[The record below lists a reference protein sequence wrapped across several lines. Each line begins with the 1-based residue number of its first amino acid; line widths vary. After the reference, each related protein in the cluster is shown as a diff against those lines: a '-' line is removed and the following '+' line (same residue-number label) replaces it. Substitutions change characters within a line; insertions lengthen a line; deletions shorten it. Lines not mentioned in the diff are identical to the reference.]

1 MSENLKVA
9 IIGAGMSGILAAIKL
24 KEFGIK
30 NITIFEKGDG
40 VGGTWRDNSYP
51 GLHCDVPSHH
61 YTYSF
66 ERNPNWSN
74 YYSSGPEI
82 RKYFEGIFFKNDLD
96 QICLFKTEIISL
108 SFKEGVWE
116 IITNKSKTYKAN
128 IVIGATGVLH
138 HPYLPDIEGINNFNG
153 DKFHSARWDHGLS
166 LRDKKIGVIGSGS
179 TGIQI
184 VSALSGKCKHLYHF
198 QRTAQW
204 MMPLE
209 NGSFS
214 DEEKLSFQD
223 PKNLSEAMNFEEY
236 FNAVE
241 IYSQA
246 LLDKNSIG
254 ANEIAFACK
263 ENLEKNIH
271 NE

>member
-30 NITIFEKGDG
+30 DITIFEKGDG

-96 QICLFKTEIISL
+96 QICLFKTEICL
-108 SFKEGVWE
+108 
-116 IITNKSKTYKAN
+116 YKHN
-128 IVIGATGVLH
+128 T
-138 HPYLPDIEGINNFNG
+138 HPTKAY
-153 DKFHSARWDHGLS
+153 
-166 LRDKKIGVIGSGS
+166 V
-179 TGIQI
+179 
-184 VSALSGKCKHLYHF
+184 
-198 QRTAQW
+198 
-204 MMPLE
+204 
-209 NGSFS
+209 
-214 DEEKLSFQD
+214 
-223 PKNLSEAMNFEEY
+223 
-236 FNAVE
+236 
-241 IYSQA
+241 
-246 LLDKNSIG
+246 
-254 ANEIAFACK
+254 
-263 ENLEKNIH
+263 
-271 NE
+271 